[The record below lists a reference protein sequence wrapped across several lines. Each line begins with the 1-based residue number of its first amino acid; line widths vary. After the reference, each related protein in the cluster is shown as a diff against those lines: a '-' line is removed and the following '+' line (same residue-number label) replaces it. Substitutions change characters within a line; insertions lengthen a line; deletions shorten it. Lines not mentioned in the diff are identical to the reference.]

1 MIYPNGMIRPV
12 DKKTHFN
19 TRDKQKINTIGPDIL
34 ILATGSKNQGGKGF
48 HDQKK
53 VEIKYNPVQNKAYQV
68 IKLPNKE
75 AFKLYNRLIEEKK
88 LVLMI
93 VHNS

>member
-1 MIYPNGMIRPV
+1 RI
-12 DKKTHFN
+12 HS
-19 TRDKQKINTIGPDIL
+19 IGADIL
-34 ILATGSKNQGGKGF
+34 ILAAGSKNQGGKGY

-53 VEIKYNPVQNKAYQV
+53 VEIRYNPTKNKVYQV

-75 AFKLYNRLIEEKK
+75 AFKLYNRLIKEKK
-88 LVLMI
+88 SVLMI